1 VFYTGKNLK
10 NIYIYILPN
19 MLDIV
24 QLEAISLK
32 WIFLYPRYS
41 FQVLKKNE
49 TKGYTLKKKAVS
61 RSGKPNRSP
70 PSF

>member
-1 VFYTGKNLK
+1 
-10 NIYIYILPN
+10 